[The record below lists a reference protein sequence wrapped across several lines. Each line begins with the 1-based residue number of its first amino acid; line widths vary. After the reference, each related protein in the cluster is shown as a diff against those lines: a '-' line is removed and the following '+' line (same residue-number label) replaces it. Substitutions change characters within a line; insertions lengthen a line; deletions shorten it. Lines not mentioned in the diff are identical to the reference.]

1 LSLPTVYI
9 PTLLR
14 TLTGGR
20 ANVEVEGATVRQV
33 IDNLEQAWPGVR
45 DRLLDEG
52 KLRPNISVAVD
63 GEVTPMGLIESV
75 GPASEVH
82 FIAAIKGGVS
92 APNPHQRL

>member
-1 LSLPTVYI
+1 LPTVYI

-20 ANVEVEGATVRQV
+20 ESVEVEGCTVRQV
-33 IDNLEQAWPGVR
+33 IDNLDRAWPGLR
-45 DRLLDEG
+45 YRLLDEG

-63 GEVTPMGLIESV
+63 GEVTPMGLIEAV

-82 FIAAIKGGVS
+82 FIAAIKGG
-92 APNPHQRL
+92 A